1 MLNIFIL
8 HFFSLRQNF
17 VPTLLEIMLLFQ
29 ENDDNAIKNV
39 FMRCVAIKI
48 VCLKSMF
55 ATSSGF

>member
-8 HFFSLRQNF
+8 HLFSLRQNF

-29 ENDDNAIKNV
+29 ENDDNAIKKV

-48 VCLKSMF
+48 V
-55 ATSSGF
+55 